1 MKSKAKQKNRAMVTA
16 PGRSAGRLFLK
27 KAKQSKAKLNKAM
40 QGKANLSKAKQSKAK
55 LSKAKQCKAK
65 QSKQNKATFAS
76 LPFSLHVLV
85 STEPC
90 LEKMDP
96 GCASSS
102 MYSLLCMIFR

>member
-1 MKSKAKQKNRAMVTA
+1 MKTKAKQKNRAMVTA
-16 PGRSAGRLFLK
+16 PGGSPGRLFLK

-40 QGKANLSKAKQSKAK
+40 QGKANLSKAKQSKAN
-55 LSKAKQCKAK
+55 
-65 QSKQNKATFAS
+65 QSKQIKATFAS

-85 STEPC
+85 STEPR

-96 GCASSS
+96 GWASSS